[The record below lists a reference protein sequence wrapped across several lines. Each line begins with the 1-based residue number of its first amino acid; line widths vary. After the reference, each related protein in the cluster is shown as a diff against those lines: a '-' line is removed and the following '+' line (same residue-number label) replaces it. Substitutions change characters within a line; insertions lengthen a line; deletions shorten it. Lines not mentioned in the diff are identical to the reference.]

1 MSYITGKVYSTPNI
15 VFNGVKCLVC
25 GELIQSRSVNDY
37 VTCSCKNVS
46 VDGGNVYSHISAQNV
61 DKAEQFVLYEDDD
74 FEKLRIYVKWG
85 SYGASGKEPLERI
98 PIALLTDSHIDAI
111 IQHHTRISG
120 HNATLA
126 LIEKEKL
133 YRKMNKDEIQSS
145 I

>member
-1 MSYITGKVYSTPNI
+1 MEKMEKSRQLSI

-25 GELIQSRSVNDY
+25 GELIQSRSVNYY
-37 VTCSCKNVS
+37 VTCSCKNVA
-46 VDGGNVYSHISAQNV
+46 VDGGNLYSQTSAQNV
-61 DKAEQFVLYEDDD
+61 DKIKEYLLYEDDD
-74 FEKLRIYVKWG
+74 FEKLRVYVNWG
-85 SYGASGKEPLERI
+85 SYGVSGKEPLEHI

-111 IQHHTRISG
+111 IQHHNKISG
-120 HNATLA
+120 YNATLK